1 LYPLIRPEVNGH
13 FEKRREIEMTRMQVA
28 LSGALAAGF
37 LALTTPAFAQIVQGA
52 DGHYYKLVPLRHA
65 RRLAEARA
73 EAPAP
78 VQAQAQAPNAWGCH
92 LAHFLDNEYMPEYTT
107 VCGLNDADA
116 AMLAQ

>member
-1 LYPLIRPEVNGH
+1 M
-13 FEKRREIEMTRMQVA
+13 EMTRMQVA
-28 LSGALAAGF
+28 LTGALAAGL
-37 LALTTPAFAQIVQGA
+37 LALTTPAFAQIVKGA

-65 RRLAEARA
+65 RRSELRA
-73 EAPAP
+73 EVPAP
-78 VQAQAQAPNAWGCH
+78 VQAQAPNAWGCH

>member
-1 LYPLIRPEVNGH
+1 
-13 FEKRREIEMTRMQVA
+13 MTRTQVA
-28 LSGALAAGF
+28 LTGALAAGL
-37 LALTTPAFAQIVQGA
+37 LALTTPALAQIIQGA

-78 VQAQAQAPNAWGCH
+78 VQAQAQAQAPNAWGCH
-92 LAHFLDNEYMPEYTT
+92 LTHFLDNEYMPEYTT

>member
-1 LYPLIRPEVNGH
+1 LYPFIRPEVSDH
-13 FEKRREIEMTRMQVA
+13 FEERREMEMTRMQVA
-28 LSGALAAGF
+28 LTAGL

-78 VQAQAQAPNAWGCH
+78 VQAQAPNAWGCH
-92 LAHFLDNEYMPEYTT
+92 LAHFVDLEYMPEYTT
-107 VCGLNDADA
+107 VCGLNEADA
-116 AMLAQ
+116 AMLAK